1 MQPSGHNRNLNQQ
14 GNSQQRRQNSE
25 HAQMQIILQAAQN
38 QLSQIS
44 SSNQLLVNSLNVL
57 DNGLFRVQIETDQ
70 TQMSHNTS

>member
-14 GNSQQRRQNSE
+14 GYSQQRRQNSE

>member
-1 MQPSGHNRNLNQQ
+1 
-14 GNSQQRRQNSE
+14 
-25 HAQMQIILQAAQN
+25 MQIILQAAQN